1 MKSNPE
7 NSLTVFYQN
16 SLQNKGERTMTKI
29 MYGTELA
36 NKMRSDLK
44 NEVEDL
50 AKKYTTRLGCNYCWR

>member
-1 MKSNPE
+1 
-7 NSLTVFYQN
+7 
-16 SLQNKGERTMTKI
+16 MTKI

-50 AKKYTTRLGCNYCWR
+50 AKKIYNQAWL

>member
-1 MKSNPE
+1 
-7 NSLTVFYQN
+7 
-16 SLQNKGERTMTKI
+16 MTKI